1 MMTSSLSDMVPIY
14 NAQGRLDGEMVKAFL
29 EANGIRVILTQESA
43 AAAYGLTIGAF
54 ANVEVLV
61 DKINETAALA
71 LINSME
77 DGEFSN
83 TDISPDREPDL

>member
-1 MMTSSLSDMVPIY
+1 MMTSSLSDMVSVY

-29 EANGIRVILTQESA
+29 EANGIRVILTQEGA
-43 AAAYGLTIGAF
+43 AAAYGLTVGAF

-61 DKINETAALA
+61 DKVNETTALA

-77 DGEFSN
+77 DGEFSD
-83 TDISPDREPDL
+83 TDIITDSDTD